1 MDIEQ
6 DYKTQTQ
13 ENIFFFILDMVCS
26 NANFNG
32 H

>member
-13 ENIFFFILDMVCS
+13 ENIFFILDMVCS